1 MTMTRCCPLLRKNGN
16 KVVGQS
22 CGRERRDRVVVHAL
36 YPAPRPI
43 TNEPPRLT
51 PARARHVSR
60 SIDMAS
66 SQRPQRPSI
75 HISSFP
81 PEPYTDAR
89 LHGYQ
94 GQTRT
99 VRLPGA
105 APSGGGAIAK
115 SEDGMRCVVAGKESV
130 FFDDSVCMIFS
141 QPIGLR
147 IMR

>member
-1 MTMTRCCPLLRKNGN
+1 MTMTCCCPLLRKNGN

-60 SIDMAS
+60 AIDMAS
-66 SQRPQRPSI
+66 SQGPQRPSI

-81 PEPYTDAR
+81 PEPYTDVR
-89 LHGYQ
+89 LHGDQ
-94 GQTRT
+94 GQTLTER
-99 VRLPGA
+99 VPGA
-105 APSGGGAIAK
+105 GPSGGGTVTK
-115 SEDGMRCVVAGKESV
+115 S
-130 FFDDSVCMIFS
+130 
-141 QPIGLR
+141 
-147 IMR
+147 